1 MWVMDSLNDEDLEA
15 ALDTALT
22 YANGDS
28 IYKLSAVER
37 AAILSVY
44 ALYDA
49 LLGQPHASLTPA
61 STAAVRP
68 FIEAAYGQVQIG
80 GRLQELRE
88 RLLASAIAC
97 PYCGFGEVR
106 DLDHYLPKSDYGELA
121 IYPRNLVPSCS
132 SCNNAKR
139 RIIPGAAHA
148 YGPGLIHPYFQ
159 PLPNVDFLV
168 AEVTFVGGAL
178 EVTFQ
183 IDPTHVPAIAD
194 KLQFQL
200 DRLKLNDRYPKQIN
214 KFLSEQRT
222 AILMFDDL
230 GSELLSEF
238 LIRSAADL
246 ANSFGRNDWRPAL
259 IRALSQN
266 DQFCGDPKLYFGTP
280 HHADQAAIEPAI

>member
-1 MWVMDSLNDEDLEA
+1 MWVMDSLNNEDFEA

-22 YANGDS
+22 YANGAS
-28 IYKLSAVER
+28 VYELSAVER
-37 AAILSVY
+37 AAILGVY
-44 ALYDA
+44 TLYDA
-49 LLGQPHASLTPA
+49 LLGQPHADLTPA
-61 STAAVRP
+61 STATARP
-68 FIEAAYGQVQIG
+68 FIEAAYSQVQIG
-80 GRLQELRE
+80 GRLEGLRE

-139 RIIPGAAHA
+139 KIVPGVPHA
-148 YGPGLIHPYFQ
+148 YGPGLIHPYFEL
-159 PLPNVDFLV
+159 LPDVEFLL

-183 IDPTHVPAIAD
+183 IDPTQVPAVAD

-222 AILMFDDL
+222 AILMFESL
-230 GSELLSEF
+230 GSALLTEF

-246 ANSFGRNDWRPAL
+246 ADSFGRNDWRPAL
-259 IRALSQN
+259 VRALSQN
-266 DQFCGDPKLYFGTP
+266 DEFCASPQLYFGVA
-280 HHADQAAIEPAI
+280 HHDDQAVIDLAI